1 MVNQGK
7 LLQSNVLF
15 PVSVTIYS
23 TDFNSALN
31 FLFSFFIVVVL
42 AVGLGL
48 VAGLVV
54 VVVYLLIQYFHQ
66 RSSTNNYKYTQLT
79 SDPTLRS
86 RTIINQDIPPFYIPQ
101 AVSVPQQQPA
111 IGEFQRTCSI
121 SKEEYRHGHAHLSAT
136 VHSVNVRRKAEDG
149 GGIQLDAINTGT
161 ISPPSITPKLPRT
174 PRTPRKI
181 SHPQKQ
187 SSKENLS
194 IPQQRKVAVHKK
206 NPEINLGKLEFS
218 LYYDQSFRLL
228 QIYATRGIKI
238 VILGSVHPPDIHVAA
253 SIVLNGKQIWE
264 QKTRV
269 VKKTND
275 PQFNEKLEAYGITQ
289 GKLSEGMLR
298 FQLLNTQTNTII
310 GEVEYILKDLP
321 PNKLTTK
328 TLPLIPVEIDETEC
342 PIEVCVLK
350 LLERSLLHNIDLYCV
365 TM

>member
-1 MVNQGK
+1 M
-7 LLQSNVLF
+7 
-15 PVSVTIYS
+15 
-23 TDFNSALN
+23 
-31 FLFSFFIVVVL
+31 
-42 AVGLGL
+42 
-48 VAGLVV
+48 
-54 VVVYLLIQYFHQ
+54 
-66 RSSTNNYKYTQLT
+66 
-79 SDPTLRS
+79 
-86 RTIINQDIPPFYIPQ
+86 
-101 AVSVPQQQPA
+101 
-111 IGEFQRTCSI
+111 
-121 SKEEYRHGHAHLSAT
+121 
-136 VHSVNVRRKAEDG
+136 RRKAEDG

-187 SSKENLS
+187 SSKENLC

-228 QIYATRGIKI
+228 QIYATRGIKL

-350 LLERSLLHNIDLYCV
+350 LLERS
-365 TM
+365 